1 MKENLP
7 GDFAWALA
15 IALSVVMVIVQLA
28 YEYQESPRRKNKK
41 R

>member
-1 MKENLP
+1 MNETLA

-15 IALSVVMVIVQLA
+15 IASCVVMVIVQLA